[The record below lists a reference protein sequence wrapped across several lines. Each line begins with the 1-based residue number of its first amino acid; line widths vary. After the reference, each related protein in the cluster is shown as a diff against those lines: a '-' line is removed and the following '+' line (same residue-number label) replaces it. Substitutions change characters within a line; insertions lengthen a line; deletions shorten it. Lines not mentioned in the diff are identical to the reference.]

1 MFSLNLVSASITPMT
16 RLVELTPAQK
26 ETLSLIHR
34 YTEKEGRAPTI
45 TELRD
50 QLKLRSLRS
59 VTQRIEGLER
69 KGIIKRNRFQHRS
82 IVIIEGVESQ
92 MSSDLIQVPVIASAG
107 CDAMEVYA
115 ESQFGEYIM
124 VERSLIGAKAPIT
137 NIAAVRAV
145 GDSMQDAGIHSGDYV
160 IVEVT
165 DRVENGDRIVAIL
178 GNMAVIKRYE
188 RVDEVVYLNPE
199 NRYGTY
205 HPIVVKEEDSR
216 IFGKVLSIIP
226 GKEWVDDIKIEYYN

>member
-1 MFSLNLVSASITPMT
+1 MLACWYMT
-16 RLVELTPAQK
+16 RLVELTPAQR
-26 ETLSLIHR
+26 ETLTLIER
-34 YTEKEGRAPTI
+34 YTKEHGVAPTL
-45 TELRD
+45 TELRER
-50 QLKLRSLRS
+50 LNLRSLRS
-59 VTQRIEGLER
+59 VTQRIEGLEK
-69 KGIIKRNRFQHRS
+69 KGVIKRDRFQHRNIS
-82 IVIIEGVESQ
+82 VIEGVDATNGSN
-92 MSSDLIQVPVIASAG
+92 LIEIPVIASAG

-115 ESQFGEYIM
+115 DQAFGEYIM
-124 VERSLIGAKAPIT
+124 VEKSLIGGAKAASA

-165 DRVENGDRIVAIL
+165 EGVENGDRVVAIV

-205 HPIVVKEEDSR
+205 YPIVVKEEDSR

-226 GKEWVDDIKIEYYN
+226 GNEWVDDIRIEYYV